1 MCMYVWCM
9 CVLYACFVVFLY
21 ILQFVFVKHV
31 CLCVLNVCVGGG
43 GGGGK
48 KNGIET
54 AQFQAVPF
62 INFGLLFGEH
72 PLVTTVSSRSKNS
85 EKK

>member
-1 MCMYVWCM
+1 MCG
-9 CVLYACFVVFLY
+9 
-21 ILQFVFVKHV
+21 I
-31 CLCVLNVCVGGG
+31 

-72 PLVTTVSSRSKNS
+72 PLETTVSSRSKNS
-85 EKK
+85 EKNRKREREKKQTITITKKNTNYTKT